1 VLGSCSGE
9 CAGGGRSLNNHGYS
23 GSLPSSL
30 LSSGRRSQPPNSL
43 AALEVLELLTTER
56 CVPTQAWPFYQ
67 DGRDGPVVLA
77 LCELLMELG
86 GGCTISKLRAAL
98 KLRLGAQDSVKSV
111 PLKVCMGLPLARQV
125 VAAHARK
132 PRHARTNRLEKQN
145 PRAPRSPHTP
155 PVHPVPFLGSSLFW
169 RRRRS
174 SRPTRPT
181 LPSQET
187 ASPLPA
193 RPERSEP
200 RDAPHPTT
208 RKTDGGVGCEQAVA
222 TMLSTRHALIDSQT
236 AARDFPAV
244 SACRSIAS
252 LKLQVQHVPP
262 FMCLYLLHL
271 AGLSQLQL

>member
-125 VAAHARK
+125 VAAQTEPARAK
-132 PRHARTNRLEKQN
+132 VT
-145 PRAPRSPHTP
+145 PHTTL
-155 PVHPVPFLGSSLFW
+155 HPVPFLGSSLFW